1 MPPFQFFSRKPLTKP
16 TPIPEPQNKVEIEE
30 KQIHEQE
37 IPTPQQTPKVTP
49 APIKENP
56 LQLHEKTIP
65 LIEELQKNSDSL
77 QNTLAEIYSQKSIR
91 KVEFLAKKANVRGN
105 ISPKHKALAHF
116 GNFYVATQTAVEKL
130 QEGQVEQASTKLQH
144 ALDELKELENVE
156 TVNRKE
162 YQAQTQTTQQAL
174 QQLQAFIGKDK

>member
-1 MPPFQFFSRKPLTKP
+1 MPPFQFFSKKAISKSH
-16 TPIPEPQNKVEIEE
+16 PIPEPQSKVQVEE
-30 KQIHEQE
+30 KPIKEKE
-37 IPTPQQTPKVTP
+37 IPAPQQTPTLKASV
-49 APIKENP
+49 KENP
-56 LQLHEKTIP
+56 IQLHEKTLP

-77 QNTLAEIYSQKSIR
+77 QNALAEIYSQQSIK

-116 GNFYVATQTAVEKL
+116 GNFYVATQAAVERL
-130 QEGQVEQASTKLQH
+130 HEGQVSQASAKLQH